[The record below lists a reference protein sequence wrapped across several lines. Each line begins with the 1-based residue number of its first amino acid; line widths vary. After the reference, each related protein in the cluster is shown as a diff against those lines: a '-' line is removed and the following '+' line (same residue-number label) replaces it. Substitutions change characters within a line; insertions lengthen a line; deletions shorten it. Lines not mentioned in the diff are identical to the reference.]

1 MIIYLCPIITTH
13 NLEFSLGHLAINGI
27 NISNVSMRNNMSL
40 FAAPE
45 VRYHVCSAIYGMKFA
60 VPRNFVADRYFNPGQ
75 VIFIGDCIVGT

>member
-1 MIIYLCPIITTH
+1 MIIYLCSIITGH
-13 NLEFSLGHLAINGI
+13 HLEFSLGHLAINGI

-60 VPRNFVADRYFNPGQ
+60 VPQNFLADRYFN
-75 VIFIGDCIVGT
+75 GTDGLFSLVTAL